1 MRFSSTSPTRLT
13 TLLPPTRGRAN
24 TTWASWVSP
33 VGMPSPGPGPRPPLT
48 PLTHSP
54 SADLAPGIDEIYEE
68 SQQVFLA
75 PGHPQDGQVVFYK
88 VSSSA
93 PPQPRSLPLPTRFTA
108 PPIT

>member
-1 MRFSSTSPTRLT
+1 
-13 TLLPPTRGRAN
+13 
-24 TTWASWVSP
+24 
-33 VGMPSPGPGPRPPLT
+33 MPSPGPGPRPPLT
-48 PLTHSP
+48 PLAHSP